1 MKTDVKRSGKI
12 KNILRSRDFFTF
24 ALLVVVFICAYF
36 LSDSFRDLAYILK
49 CSTRYVELG
58 MVAYTMTFII
68 IAGMIDLSA
77 PGTMCCAATITAQLY
92 HLGMNMGLAIAAG
105 VLTGLILGMIN
116 GTLIAY
122 VKLPPMIVTIGTMN
136 AFRGIAQILIGDKSL
151 GKFPDWFNSWEKIP
165 VFKIEKANF
174 SVTLLLFVVLGII
187 AWFILHRTRFGRSVY
202 AIGAN
207 ENAAKCSGINTSKV
221 KFLLFTAQGVM
232 CSIAGILTMSRLLL
246 VRYDMA
252 LNQEIDIIT
261 MALLGGTD
269 INGGKGSILGTFLAI
284 ILIIILKTGL
294 IVANITSDQQ
304 TFVMG
309 VILLLTIIIPNITEA
324 RKKAKG

>member
-1 MKTDVKRSGKI
+1 MKNDVKRSGKI

-24 ALLVVVFICAYF
+24 ALLVVVFICAYL

-49 CSTRYVELG
+49 CATRYVELG

-92 HLGMNMGLAIAAG
+92 HLGVNMGLAIVGG
-105 VLTGLILGMIN
+105 VITGLILGMIN
-116 GTLIAY
+116 GSLVAY
-122 VKLPPMIVTIGTMN
+122 AKLPPMIVTIGTMN

-165 VFKIEKANF
+165 VFKIGNANF
-174 SVTLLLFVVLGII
+174 SVTLLLFVILGIV
-187 AWFILHRTRFGRSVY
+187 AWIILHKTRFGRSVF

-207 ENAAKCSGINTSKV
+207 ENAAVCSGINTSKV
-221 KFLLFTAQGVM
+221 KFLLFTAQGII

-269 INGGKGSILGTFLAI
+269 INGGKGSMLGTFLAI
-284 ILIIILKTGL
+284 IMIIILKTGL

-324 RKKAKG
+324 RKRAKG

>member
-24 ALLVVVFICAYF
+24 ALLVVVFVCAYF

-92 HLGMNMGLAIAAG
+92 HLGVNMGLAIAAG
-105 VLTGLILGMIN
+105 VVTGLILGMIN
-116 GTLIAY
+116 GTLVAY

-207 ENAAKCSGINTSKV
+207 ENAAQWSGINTSKV

-232 CSIAGILTMSRLLL
+232 CAIAGILTMSRLLL